1 MNALEDYVKHISSE
15 LVFLD
20 WALLHQFNVCETA
33 IIFLFCFVYFNLL
46 CCCCSCLLLLLVLFY
61 LN

>member
-20 WALLHQFNVCETA
+20 WALLRQINVCQAA

-46 CCCCSCLLLLLVLFY
+46 CCCCGCLLLLMLFY